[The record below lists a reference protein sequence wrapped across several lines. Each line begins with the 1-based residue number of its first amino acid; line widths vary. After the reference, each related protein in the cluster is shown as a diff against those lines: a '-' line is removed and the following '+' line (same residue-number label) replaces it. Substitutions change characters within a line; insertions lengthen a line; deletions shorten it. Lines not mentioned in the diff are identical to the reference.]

1 MVKLPVTISLS
12 HRGEEA
18 SLQICQTQRALRF
31 DVRLIYNDVEEAAAS
46 VLPEQLA
53 HEVNR
58 LSDLF
63 YDFVEQA
70 WIFSNPDELQE
81 LPEEELAVED
91 LPPLDDALALLSKM
105 GYQEP

>member
-1 MVKLPVTISLS
+1 MVKLPITISLS

-18 SLQICQTQRALRF
+18 SIQISQTKKALKF
-31 DVRLIYNDVEEAAAS
+31 DVRLIYNDADESATVS
-46 VLPEQLA
+46 PEQLA
-53 HEVNR
+53 GEVSR

-81 LPEEELAVED
+81 LPDEELSIEQ

-105 GYQEP
+105 GYEETR